1 MSEPYRYGYGEPYRL
16 EPSPLYAR
24 LRSQQ
29 PVARIAAPHGE
40 QAWLITQHESVRA
53 VLRDPRFSRAA
64 AVEIRGRLPRSNAIV
79 TPVNPMSALDPPEH
93 SSVRRLMAKAFTQAE
108 VDRLQPR
115 AERIVAE
122 LIDDM
127 IAAGPPADLDEVFSR
142 QYPYMLVS
150 EMFGVPWTDY
160 LRFLEWATPVLVPS
174 SHTKE
179 QIAAAEAQLREYVTA
194 LAARNLEHSGD
205 DLLASLLAEV
215 RGGDNAAFSEDDL
228 IFLVVGL
235 LMNNSVA
242 VLLTSSMYA
251 LLTHPDELSW
261 LRAHM
266 SQLRQAVEEL
276 LRYAP
281 LGADV
286 PSGAQGHARVAT
298 EDVELD
304 GVTIRA
310 GDIVLP
316 SITSANRDEHV
327 FADADRLDLAR
338 APNPHLAFGYGTHH
352 CTGAA
357 LTRMMLS
364 ISIAALLTR
373 LPSLRL
379 AVPVEEVPW
388 NLGMPVRGPA
398 KLPVRW

>member
-1 MSEPYRYGYGEPYRL
+1 MSEPYPYGYGEPYRL
-16 EPSPLYAR
+16 EPSPLYAQ
-24 LRSQQ
+24 LRVQR
-29 PVARIAAPHGE
+29 PVARVATPHGE
-40 QAWLITQHESVRA
+40 QAWLVTQHESVRA

-64 AVEIRGRLPRSNAIV
+64 AVQIRERLPRSNAIV

-93 SSVRRLMAKAFTQAE
+93 SGIRRLLAKAFTQAE
-108 VDRLQPR
+108 VDRLRPR
-115 AERIVAE
+115 AERIIAE

-127 IAAGPPADLDEVFSR
+127 VAAGPPADLDEVFSR
-142 QYPYMLVS
+142 RYPYMLVS
-150 EMFGVPWTDY
+150 EMFGVPWSDY
-160 LRFLEWATPVLVPS
+160 VQFLEWATPVLVPS

-179 QIAAAEAQLREYVTA
+179 QIAASETQLREYVSA
-194 LAARNLEHSGD
+194 LAARNLERSGN

-215 RGGDNAAFSEDDL
+215 RTGQYAFTEDDL

-251 LLTHPDELSW
+251 LLTHPEQLSW

-266 SQLRQAVEEL
+266 SELPQAVEEL

-281 LGADV
+281 LGSDV

-298 EDVELD
+298 ADVELD

-310 GDIVLP
+310 GDVVLP
-316 SITSANRDEHV
+316 SITSANRDEQV
-327 FADADRLDLAR
+327 FAEPDRLDLAR
-338 APNPHLAFGYGTHH
+338 TPNPHLAFGYGTHH

-357 LTRMMLS
+357 LTRMMLPV
-364 ISIAALLTR
+364 SIAALLTR

-379 AVPVEEVPW
+379 AVPEDEVPW